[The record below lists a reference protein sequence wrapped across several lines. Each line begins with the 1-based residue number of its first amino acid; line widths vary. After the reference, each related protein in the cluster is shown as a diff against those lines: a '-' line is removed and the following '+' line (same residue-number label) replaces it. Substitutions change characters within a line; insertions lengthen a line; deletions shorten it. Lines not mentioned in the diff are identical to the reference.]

1 MSEFESLL
9 NSYKSRINKQLEG
22 LLPRDDSI
30 LSSAMRYSV
39 LNGGKRLRPILVYM
53 TSELGNA
60 KNNSLD
66 TLAGAIELIH
76 CYSLIHDDLPSM
88 DNDDLRRGNPTTHK
102 KYDEAT
108 AILAGDALQPL
119 AFKLLSQMDA
129 PDQSKLAII
138 NNIANACGHLGMVG
152 GQIKDIHSDDIKDV
166 EALDLMHS
174 QKTGRLIQ
182 TSLETAAILCGLSA
196 NEVSMLSEYGSK
208 IGLAFQI
215 QDDIIDIESPS
226 YISGKDQG
234 SDIDQDKITYP
245 AIAGLEES
253 KIRAKELASEAKK
266 ILQPLSKNADNLHK
280 LAEYV
285 VSRET

>member
-60 KNNSLD
+60 KDDSLD

-88 DNDDLRRGNPTTHK
+88 DNDALRRGNPTTHK

-119 AFKLLSQMDA
+119 AFELLSQIEA
-129 PDQSKLAII
+129 PDQSKLTII

-152 GQIKDIHSDDIKDV
+152 GQIKDIHSDNIKDV

-196 NEVSMLSEYGSK
+196 NEISMLSEYGSK

-280 LAEYV
+280 LAEYI

>member
-9 NSYKSRINKQLEG
+9 NSYKSRINKQLES

-60 KNNSLD
+60 KNDSLD

-119 AFKLLSQMDA
+119 AFELLSQIDA

-196 NEVSMLSEYGSK
+196 NEVSILSEYGSK

-226 YISGKDQG
+226 YVSGKDQG
-234 SDIDQDKITYP
+234 SDIGQDKITYP

-266 ILQPLSKNADNLHK
+266 ILQPLSKNADNLLK